1 MRIARICF
9 LIFGAIMLAGHL
21 FAQVPSGQLKVRNS
35 GLFGLKGE
43 RFARVEL
50 SSKNRTQPPSDIDV
64 NAGECYYF
72 LFSAVGEWALDA
84 DFVKEEI
91 PKLTVVQNDR
101 TIQIGWK
108 SDFGTDST
116 AASILIGF
124 PKELKL
130 HLPFSIQFAIN
141 GDSSKAEITVPQ
153 EYWPGYSALTGA
165 LKDAAKAATDK
176 RYRDAIAIY
185 ERLMLTDSLRIFS
198 QFNELKDRRTQCFDG
213 YVNETWA
220 AFQTTSRGT
229 TPTLK
234 EKISGVDQIKP
245 LFQFAVDSLPSA
257 LLKVASDEAPVK
269 VILDR
274 ANNALGRLKG
284 TRDSLQHAL
293 DDQNVRWISEGA
305 PTGKNGPQFEKII
318 EILAYAFSSL
328 DFGDTTSSTLNVVL
342 PADLQSALAKNNL
355 QESYE
360 TFLKQA
366 TERYQKRQP
375 LFPPGFLTNLRR
387 DSAAFSLP
395 YYSMLVAIQ
404 NYYGG
409 SYPVAM
415 EAIRSVFKTCYEPEL
430 ARRFDQMRVFINLRI
445 HGSRPEAMTLIDEAI
460 VAEKAG
466 DKDLAS
472 DRYSAAL
479 RIAPDFGYPAYLCGR
494 LYARGGDPI
503 RARSFYER
511 AYDIDSLY
519 LSAYREAWNL
529 FQASGNYK
537 AMVEVLTRA
546 LARGNDYWETNLN
559 LGIAYLGDGD
569 LPKAIKQFERA
580 LESNPNNYQ
589 TNVQLGLAHQTAKN
603 FQKAREFYNK
613 AIFIDPRRLE
623 AVEAL
628 QKLDEAQ
635 KAVR

>member
-245 LFQFAVDSLPSA
+245 LFQFAVDSLPNA

-274 ANNALGRLKG
+274 AESEMRKGVDVPVLMPGARVRPAQSASEVHVGEELLGRVLDG
-284 TRDSLQHAL
+284 TGRPL
-293 DDQNVRWISEGA
+293 DGL
-305 PTGKNGPQFEKII
+305 GP
-318 EILAYAFSSL
+318 
-328 DFGDTTSSTLNVVL
+328 VHCR
-342 PADLQSALAKNNL
+342 
-355 QESYE
+355 E
-360 TFLKQA
+360 T
-366 TERYQKRQP
+366 QP
-375 LFPPGFLTNLRR
+375 LMGQPLNPLKRW
-387 DSAAFSLP
+387 
-395 YYSMLVAIQ
+395 
-404 NYYGG
+404 
-409 SYPVAM
+409 
-415 EAIRSVFKTCYEPEL
+415 AIREPL
-430 ARRFDQMRVFINLRI
+430 DV
-445 HGSRPEAMTLIDEAI
+445 G
-460 VAEKAG
+460 V
-466 DKDLAS
+466 
-472 DRYSAAL
+472 
-479 RIAPDFGYPAYLCGR
+479 
-494 LYARGGDPI
+494 
-503 RARSFYER
+503 
-511 AYDIDSLY
+511 
-519 LSAYREAWNL
+519 RE
-529 FQASGNYK
+529 
-537 AMVEVLTRA
+537 
-546 LARGNDYWETNLN
+546 
-559 LGIAYLGDGD
+559 
-569 LPKAIKQFERA
+569 
-580 LESNPNNYQ
+580 
-589 TNVQLGLAHQTAKN
+589 
-603 FQKAREFYNK
+603 
-613 AIFIDPRRLE
+613 
-623 AVEAL
+623 
-628 QKLDEAQ
+628 
-635 KAVR
+635 